1 LNKKTP
7 HPSANVYY
15 MQKDISQL
23 KIAVLA
29 GGIGSEREIS
39 QQSGKNIYNTLLED
53 GADVVLSDITPED
66 KGILDD
72 SSIDVFFLALHGQ
85 FGEDGQLQ
93 KILEDKKLCFTG
105 SGAESSRTAFDKLL
119 SKQAFF
125 HTHLPIAKHLIVQAD
140 DTQPELTGH
149 LKKLASKFVVK
160 PLKQGSSVGIE
171 ITDDAG
177 AAASKAIQCFRTYGD
192 CMVEEFIDGREV
204 TVGIVNGKALPVI
217 EISSQ
222 AVFYDYQAKYESD
235 ATQYLFDT
243 IEDPV
248 LVATIQTMALTC
260 FHELGCR
267 HLGRV
272 DFILTKNQTPYIL
285 EINTL
290 PGFTSHSLLPM
301 AAAKAGFPA
310 PALCRQI
317 VEAAWNDYQS

>member
-1 LNKKTP
+1 MNNEPRTT
-7 HPSANVYY
+7 N
-15 MQKDISQL
+15 L

-29 GGIGSEREIS
+29 GGVGSEREIS
-39 QQSGKNIYNTLLED
+39 QQSGQNIYNALVED
-53 GADVVLSDITPED
+53 GADVVLSDITPD
-66 KGILDD
+66 DMRILDD
-72 SSIDVFFLALHGQ
+72 ASIDVFFLALHGQ

-93 KILEDKKLCFTG
+93 KILEDKELCFTG
-105 SGAESSRTAFDKLL
+105 AGSEASRKSFDKLL

-140 DTQPELTGH
+140 DTQSDLAGH

-171 ITDDAG
+171 ITDDAET
-177 AAASKAIQCFRTYGD
+177 AAAEAIKCFGTYGD
-192 CMVEEFIDGREV
+192 CMVEEFISGREV
-204 TVGIVNGKALPVI
+204 TVGVVNGKALPII
-217 EISSQ
+217 EIRSQ
-222 AVFYDYQAKYESD
+222 TGFYDYNAKYVDD
-235 ATQYLFDT
+235 ATEYLFDT
-243 IEDPV
+243 IEDAV
-248 LVATIQTMALTC
+248 LAATIQTMALTC

-272 DFILTKNQTPYIL
+272 DFILTEDRTPYIL

-301 AAAKAGFPA
+301 AAAKAGVPA

-317 VEAAWNDYQS
+317 AEAAWNDFNIKIKL